1 MHGNFLEQI
10 KMSKRVVLKQ
20 GDCLQVMQKIPDKS
34 VDMILCDLPYGISA
48 CKWDRVISF
57 DKLWKQ
63 YERVIKNEGAIV
75 LFAVQPFT
83 SKLILSNE
91 KLYKYNWY
99 WVKSKAANFLNKRY
113 QPGKII
119 EDVCVF
125 GKSATSYSR
134 KGVNMKYIP
143 QLEYGKP
150 YKTSGGNN
158 ERLSSS
164 ISGRIKNIETI
175 NNGERLPDNVLRFN
189 PDKKKIHPTQK
200 PVSLL
205 EYLIRTYT
213 NENDI
218 VLDNCMGSGSTGVA
232 CIKNNRKFIGIEL
245 DDEYY
250 SLAKRRIRKAIEK
263 YG

>member
-1 MHGNFLEQI
+1 
-10 KMSKRVVLKQ
+10 MSKRVVLKQ

-48 CKWDRVISF
+48 CKWDCVISF

-99 WVKSKAANFLNKRY
+99 WVKSNAANFLNKRY
-113 QPGKII
+113 QPGKIV
-119 EDVCVF
+119 EDICVF
-125 GKSATSYSR
+125 GKAATSYSS

-150 YKTSGGNN
+150 YKTKNGNN

-164 ISGRIKNIETI
+164 IRGRIKNIETI
-175 NNGERLPDNVLRFN
+175 NNGERFPNNILRFN
-189 PDKKKIHPTQK
+189 FDKKKIHPTQK

-205 EYLIRTYT
+205 EYLIKTYT